1 MGADLVMEVV
11 SGDPKDR
18 QRDYQDKLTDYAGA
32 KISEYW
38 IEDFE
43 QRIVT
48 VHRLEGDRYIIHG
61 EFSPGHHATSVLLP
75 NFTIDVAELFGVAD
89 NVAE

>member
-1 MGADLVMEVV
+1 MEVV

-18 QRDYQDKLTDYAGA
+18 QRDFEDKLTDYAGA

-38 IEDFE
+38 IVDFE
-43 QRIVT
+43 RRAVT
-48 VHRLEGDRYIIHG
+48 VHRLDGDRYAVHG
-61 EFSPGHHATSVLLP
+61 DFGSGQHATSVLLP
-75 NFTIDVAELFGVAD
+75 GFGVDVADLFGVAD